1 LSLKILTERRDFKE
15 ELVIG
20 ACSLVAFDSL
30 ILQRSLSFLSANCFG
45 FRLSWSDACLV
56 SLWPSFLWPSLVCL
70 WLSLCFDFG
79 QRPLDYFSKL
89 LPGNDFC
96 LCLPPMDPVLW
107 EILRNHGMMHCYW
120 LIQLRFYRLWFSLV
134 STLADEVIEKSRVE
148 LDISASP
155 AALPSGLSTELPST
169 LPFASGDSREWG
181 ADTLFVFFGAREW
194 GADTLFVF
202 FGARKWGAD
211 STRKWRLL

>member
-1 LSLKILTERRDFKE
+1 
-15 ELVIG
+15 
-20 ACSLVAFDSL
+20 
-30 ILQRSLSFLSANCFG
+30 
-45 FRLSWSDACLV
+45 
-56 SLWPSFLWPSLVCL
+56 
-70 WLSLCFDFG
+70 
-79 QRPLDYFSKL
+79 
-89 LPGNDFC
+89 
-96 LCLPPMDPVLW
+96 
-107 EILRNHGMMHCYW
+107 MMHCYW
-120 LIQLRFYRLWFSLV
+120 LIATAPILSSLV
-134 STLADEVIEKSRVE
+134 SLVFTLADEVIEKSRVE

-169 LPFASGDSREWG
+169 LPLASGDSREWG